1 MFSIFFSSQSEK
13 FLKKCDKGIYDRL
26 LQKIQEISQNPFLPD
41 VKRVVGKKYKAF
53 RVRVGAYRIQYV
65 VYHEKNEVLVFD
77 IDKRSRAY
85 D

>member
-1 MFSIFFSSQSEK
+1 MFSVFFSSQSEK
-13 FLKKCDKGIYDRL
+13 FLKKCDKETYDRL
-26 LQKIQEISQNPFLPD
+26 LKKIHEISQNPFPSD

-53 RVRVGAYRIQYV
+53 RVRVGEYRIQYV
-65 VYHEKNEVLVFD
+65 VYHEKNEILIFD